1 MKKLFQQGLRLLVL
15 AAFCLP
21 SSAIIVANYGV
32 AESAPTGDWDLNW
45 DYVYNYKN
53 SSSVAVGS
61 HWLLTAA
68 HVADDGGTGTVVMDG
83 ISYYQQQIISH
94 SAADDP
100 DNVSL
105 ADLALVRFDK
115 PFPGYYPLY
124 SGDFPEIDMVGPRRD
139 QVEEDNRLNAVMIG
153 YGKTGTVYSTTYT
166 EASGGNGVKRWGSN
180 KIDGPDTV
188 DYEVLGAM
196 TYNDGLQMAFT
207 LGDTAYE
214 AGVGA
219 YDSGGGTFVEEGGI
233 WKLAGINT
241 IRYGTDT
248 DYTGTFAVSVPAYA
262 TWITQTMDAVT
273 GDADSDGIPNWW
285 EEQAGT
291 NVVTTTDQDGD
302 GVNGLDEYVADTD
315 PTDGDDFF
323 EMDDFV
329 VFGNQTVTF
338 DGSTARQYQLL
349 HTTNDLA
356 STNLTWFASHT
367 NKVWGTGTNSS
378 IVVTNS
384 EKIVF
389 YRLQV
394 TLP

>member
-1 MKKLFQQGLRLLVL
+1 M
-15 AAFCLP
+15 
-21 SSAIIVANYGV
+21 
-32 AESAPTGDWDLNW
+32 
-45 DYVYNYKN
+45 
-53 SSSVAVGS
+53 
-61 HWLLTAA
+61 
-68 HVADDGGTGTVVMDG
+68 ADDGGTGTVVMDG
-83 ISYYQQQIISH
+83 ISYYQQQIVFHAAVDDSEH
-94 SAADDP
+94 SY
-100 DNVSL
+100 NT
-105 ADLALVRFDK
+105 DLALVRFDK
-115 PFPGYYPLY
+115 PFPEHYPLY
-124 SGDFPEIDMVGPRRD
+124 TEFFPTRPSSSK
-139 QVEEDNRLNAVMIG
+139 LNAVLVG
-153 YGKTGTVYSTTYT
+153 YGVTGTVYSTYYT
-166 EASGGNGVKRWGSN
+166 SRPYTDTSKGVRRWGSQR
-180 KIDGPDTV
+180 IDGGDSI
-188 DYEVLGAM
+188 DY
-196 TYNDGLQMAFT
+196 DGGGSVGMFT
-207 LGDTAYE
+207 NPVGIKMDFDQGDTAYE